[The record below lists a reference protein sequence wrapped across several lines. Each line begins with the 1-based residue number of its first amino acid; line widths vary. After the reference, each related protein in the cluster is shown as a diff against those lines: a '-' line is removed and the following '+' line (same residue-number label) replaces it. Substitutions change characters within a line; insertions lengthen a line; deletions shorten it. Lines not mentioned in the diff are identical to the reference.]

1 MIYNY
6 LNNYNLKFFFYYLI
20 KKTYYLKNK
29 KKILIFNK
37 INTYNKNLVL
47 NNIFYFKNTS
57 FKVVNFKD
65 KFFNI
70 SNKKFIKTYSFI
82 NKKLLCFNNINT
94 IDKINSSLVLSN
106 NYKFINLN
114 NKNMLSLNLLYKEIF
129 FLIFM
134 LNLLKLFE
142 FYKLLINLTYLNIKI

>member
-29 KKILIFNK
+29 KKILVFNK
-37 INTYNKNLVL
+37 INTYNKSIIL
-47 NNIFYFKNTS
+47 NNSLYFKNTH
-57 FKVVNFKD
+57 FKLTNFKD
-65 KFFNI
+65 KFFNTNNI
-70 SNKKFIKTYSFI
+70 FTKTYSFI
-82 NKKLLCFNNINT
+82 NKKILYFNS
-94 IDKINSSLVLSN
+94 NSSINKTDSTLVLSN

-114 NKNMLSLNLLYKEIF
+114 NKTIIDLNLLYKEVFFIIF
-129 FLIFM
+129 I

-142 FYKLLINLTYLNIKI
+142 FYKLILNLTYLNIKI